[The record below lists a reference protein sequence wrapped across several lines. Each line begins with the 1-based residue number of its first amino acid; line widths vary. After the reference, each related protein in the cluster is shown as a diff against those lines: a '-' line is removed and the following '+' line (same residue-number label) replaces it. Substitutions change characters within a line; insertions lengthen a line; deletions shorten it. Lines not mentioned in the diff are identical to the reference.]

1 MKENEELKEAES
13 FILCN
18 TTRDTNESLQE
29 IIDKF
34 NQGKMNDEDKKH
46 IQEFVKQRL
55 TERYITPFQKGYKTN
70 NKSPQYGFLIMASMC
85 LLIETIQAF
94 KEGQDKYKLRECGG
108 AFKRFLMQPEIFNC
122 SLNLAKDFYKNVRCG
137 ILHQG
142 EIGNYWKIAS
152 SVKED
157 PITKEGKIKTISAP
171 TFLKTMESALDEYV
185 ESLDNDEG
193 LFDNCMKKIGFIVQN
208 CTKELK

>member
-1 MKENEELKEAES
+1 MKENEELKKQS

-18 TTRDTNESLQE
+18 TTGDTNETLQR
-29 IIDKF
+29 IIDNF
-34 NQGKMNDEDKKH
+34 EQGKMNEEDKKN
-46 IQEFVKQRL
+46 IQKFVKRRL
-55 TERYITPFQKGYKTN
+55 MERYITPFPENYKTN
-70 NKSPQYGFLIMASMC
+70 DESHQYGFLIMASMC

-94 KEGQDKYKLRECGG
+94 KEGKDKYDGECKK
-108 AFKRFLMQPEIFNC
+108 AFENFLMQQETFNC
-122 SLNLAKDFYKNVRCG
+122 SKDLANDFYENVRCG

-152 SVKED
+152 SVKEA

-171 TFLKTMESALDEYV
+171 TFLKTMESALDKYV
-185 ESLDNDEG
+185 ESLNDKV

-208 CTKELK
+208 CTQKLK

>member
-18 TTRDTNESLQE
+18 RTQDTNETLQE

-34 NQGKMNDEDKKH
+34 KQRKMNEEDKKN

-55 TERYITPFQKGYKTN
+55 MERYITPFPKDYETN
-70 NKSPQYGFLIMASMC
+70 NKSSQYGFLIMASMC

-94 KEGQDKYKLRECGG
+94 KEGKDKYNPGEYGG
-108 AFKRFLMQPEIFNC
+108 VFERFLTQPETFNC
-122 SLNLAKDFYKNVRCG
+122 SQDLAKDFYENVRCG

-142 EIGNYWKIAS
+142 EIGNYWKITS
-152 SVKED
+152 SVKEA

-185 ESLDNDEG
+185 ESLEKDEG
-193 LFDNCMKKIGFIVQN
+193 LFDNCMEKIGFIVQN
-208 CTKELK
+208 CTQKLK

>member
-1 MKENEELKEAES
+1 MKENEELKKQS

-18 TTRDTNESLQE
+18 TTGDTNETLQR
-29 IIDKF
+29 IIDNF
-34 NQGKMNDEDKKH
+34 EQGKMNEEDKKN
-46 IQEFVKQRL
+46 IQKFVKRRL
-55 TERYITPFQKGYKTN
+55 MERYITPFPENYKTN
-70 NKSPQYGFLIMASMC
+70 DESHQYGFLIMASMC

-94 KEGQDKYKLRECGG
+94 KEGKDKYDGECKK
-108 AFKRFLMQPEIFNC
+108 AFENFLMQQETFNC
-122 SLNLAKDFYKNVRCG
+122 SKDLANDFYENVRCG

-152 SVKED
+152 SVKEA

>member
-1 MKENEELKEAES
+1 MKENEELKKQS

-18 TTRDTNESLQE
+18 TTGDTNETLQR
-29 IIDKF
+29 IIDNF
-34 NQGKMNDEDKKH
+34 EQGKMNEEDKKN
-46 IQEFVKQRL
+46 IQKFVKRRL
-55 TERYITPFQKGYKTN
+55 MERYITPFPENYKTN
-70 NKSPQYGFLIMASMC
+70 DESHQYGFLIMASMC

-94 KEGQDKYKLRECGG
+94 KEGKDKYDGECKK
-108 AFKRFLMQPEIFNC
+108 AFENFLMQQETFNC
-122 SLNLAKDFYKNVRCG
+122 SKDLANDFYENVRCG

-152 SVKED
+152 SEMEE

-171 TFLKTMESALDEYV
+171 TFLKTMESALDKYV

-208 CTKELK
+208 CTQKLK

>member
-18 TTRDTNESLQE
+18 RTQDTNETLQA
-29 IIDKF
+29 IIDKFKF

-55 TERYITPFQKGYKTN
+55 TERYITPLSKNYKTN

-85 LLIETIQAF
+85 LLIETMQAF
-94 KEGQDKYKLRECGG
+94 KEGQDKYAGECRK
-108 AFKRFLMQPEIFNC
+108 AFENFLTQQETFNC
-122 SLNLAKDFYKNVRCG
+122 SQDLANDFYENVRCG

-152 SVKED
+152 SVKEA
-157 PITKEGKIKTISAP
+157 PITKEGKIKIISAP
-171 TFLKTMESALDEYV
+171 TFLKKMESALDKYV
-185 ESLDNDEG
+185 ESLDDKK
-193 LFDNCMKKIGFIVQN
+193 LFDKCMKKIGFIVQN

>member
-18 TTRDTNESLQE
+18 TTRATNESLQE

-34 NQGKMNDEDKKH
+34 KQRKMNEEDKKN
-46 IQEFVKQRL
+46 IQKFVKRRL
-55 TERYITPFQKGYKTN
+55 MERYITPFPEDYETN
-70 NKSPQYGFLIMASMC
+70 NKSSQYGFLIMASMC

-94 KEGQDKYKLRECGG
+94 KEGQDKYAGECRK
-108 AFKRFLMQPEIFNC
+108 AFENFLTQQETFNC
-122 SLNLAKDFYKNVRCG
+122 SKDLANDFYENVRCG

-142 EIGNYWKIAS
+142 EIGNYWKITS
-152 SVKED
+152 SVKEA

-171 TFLKTMESALDEYV
+171 TFLKTMESALDKYV
-185 ESLDNDEG
+185 ESLDDKG

>member
-18 TTRDTNESLQE
+18 TTRATNESLQE

-34 NQGKMNDEDKKH
+34 KQRKMNEEDKKN
-46 IQEFVKQRL
+46 IQKFVKRRL
-55 TERYITPFQKGYKTN
+55 MERYITPFPENYKTN
-70 NKSPQYGFLIMASMC
+70 DESHQYGFLIMASMC

-94 KEGQDKYKLRECGG
+94 KEGKDKYDGECKK
-108 AFKRFLMQPEIFNC
+108 AFENFLMQQETFNC
-122 SLNLAKDFYKNVRCG
+122 SKDLANDFYENVRCG

-152 SVKED
+152 SEMEE

-171 TFLKTMESALDEYV
+171 TFLKTMESALDKYV
-185 ESLDNDEG
+185 ESLNDKV

-208 CTKELK
+208 CTQKLK

>member
-1 MKENEELKEAES
+1 MEEKEELKKQS

-18 TTRDTNESLQE
+18 TKGDTNETLQR
-29 IIDKF
+29 IIDNF
-34 NQGKMNDEDKKH
+34 EQGKMNEEDKKN

-55 TERYITPFQKGYKTN
+55 MERYITPFPKDYGTN
-70 NKSPQYGFLIMASMC
+70 NKSSQYGFLIMASMC

-94 KEGQDKYKLRECGG
+94 KEGKDKYNPGEYGG
-108 AFKRFLMQPEIFNC
+108 VFERFLTQPETFNC
-122 SLNLAKDFYKNVRCG
+122 SQDLAKDFYENVRCG

-152 SVKED
+152 SEMEE

-171 TFLKTMESALDEYV
+171 TFLKTMESALDKYV

-208 CTKELK
+208 CTQKLK

>member
-1 MKENEELKEAES
+1 MKENEELKKQS

-18 TTRDTNESLQE
+18 TTGDTNETLQR
-29 IIDKF
+29 IIDNF
-34 NQGKMNDEDKKH
+34 EQGKMNEEDKKN

-55 TERYITPFQKGYKTN
+55 MERYITPFPKDYGTN
-70 NKSPQYGFLIMASMC
+70 NKSSQYGFLIMASMC

-94 KEGQDKYKLRECGG
+94 KEGKDKYDGECKK
-108 AFKRFLMQPEIFNC
+108 AFENFLMQQETFNC
-122 SLNLAKDFYKNVRCG
+122 SKDLANDFYENVRCG

-171 TFLKTMESALDEYV
+171 TFLKTMESALDKYIK
-185 ESLDNDEG
+185 SLDDKE
-193 LFDNCMKKIGFIVQN
+193 LFDKCMKKIGFIVQN
-208 CTKELK
+208 CTQKLK